1 MNDTEIKE
9 LIRKLDA
16 SVSKEGATASFRAF
30 GETAVLANRTGY
42 LRLGIEFLKRA
53 YDETNDHSTLDY
65 LISKDSDFSIDHF
78 TTTQHE
84 YDFVSQ

>member
-9 LIRKLDA
+9 LIRKLDS
-16 SVSKEGATASFRAF
+16 SVSKEGATATFRAF

-53 YDETNDHSTLDY
+53 YDETNDSSTIDY
-65 LISKDSDFSIDHF
+65 MISEDSDFSIDHF
-78 TTTQHE
+78 TTTQQE
-84 YDFVSQ
+84 FDFLSQ